1 MTLRGPAAIRVGA
14 GGLVVV
20 ISPDAV
26 KVACA
31 ARGWSISELA
41 RRSGISMPT
50 MASALRGKPVRP
62 RTAWKIARGLEKGER
77 VLLSELFDE
86 DQPAFERA
94 PEDPQGT
101 TVP

>member
-26 KVACA
+26 KMACA
-31 ARGWSISELA
+31 SRGWSISQLA
-41 RRSGISMPT
+41 RKAGISMPT

-62 RTAWKIARGLEKGER
+62 STAWKIARALEKGER
-77 VLLSELFDE
+77 VLLGELLDE
-86 DQPAFERA
+86 GPSAFERA
-94 PEDPQGT
+94 PDDPQGT
-101 TVP
+101 PVP